1 MIEVIVSV
9 CTMYLPMYMINY
21 EERHK
26 VNWLINIFITAGLCY
41 GISLFDKRFTVLVFL
56 VISIILL
63 RKSFI
68 SIKKTVVIVI
78 TATIINIFAGY
89 ISTVIY
95 HKILDSVDNI
105 SSNIALWIGYLI
117 IFILVVAI
125 SKFVTIITNV
135 QSVDFNKKNIYL
147 VVSMSISSLFI
158 IFIIFNVIFNSYR
171 ENDKWTNIY
180 SMLIVIISLAIMF
193 MIYMAIRSDIKSKE
207 LDMKN
212 IELINLQNYIEVT
225 ENQYNEIRKFKH
237 DYINIISTIAGYIED
252 EDICSL
258 KNHFEN
264 NIVPLTK
271 SFENESVKLNILEKV
286 KVMELK
292 GLLKIKLAQAI
303 SKNIKISVEVIEKIE
318 KINWDVVNLCRVVGI
333 LLDNSIEAAEIIE
346 DGFVNIAIFKKENE
360 VYIVIQNSFNGE
372 NISIQQIYK
381 RGFSTKG
388 KNRGLG
394 LSTVKELLSNNKD
407 VSSET
412 IIDENIFI
420 QLLKIN
426 NE

>member
-1 MIEVIVSV
+1 GYVI
-9 CTMYLPMYMINY
+9 
-21 EERHK
+21 
-26 VNWLINIFITAGLCY
+26 
-41 GISLFDKRFTVLVFL
+41 L
-56 VISIILL
+56 VILVII
-63 RKSFI
+63 I
-68 SIKKTVVIVI
+68 SKLIAI
-78 TATIINIFAGY
+78 IINIKS
-89 ISTVIY
+89 I
-95 HKILDSVDNI
+95 
-105 SSNIALWIGYLI
+105 
-117 IFILVVAI
+117 
-125 SKFVTIITNV
+125 
-135 QSVDFNKKNIYL
+135 DFNKKNIYL
-147 VVSMSISSLFI
+147 VSSMVISVIF
-158 IFIIFNVIFNSYR
+158 IFIIVSNVVLKPNKDSN
-171 ENDKWTNIY
+171 EASNIY
-180 SMLIVIISLAIMF
+180 SVLIVIISATIMF

-207 LDMKN
+207 LDIKN
-212 IELINLQNYIEVT
+212 VELINLQSYIEVT

-237 DYINIISTIAGYIED
+237 DYINIISTIAGYIEN

-264 NIVPLTK
+264 NILPLTK

-303 SKNIKISVEVIEKIE
+303 SKNIKVAVEVIEKID
-318 KINWDVVNLCRVVGI
+318 KINFDVVNLCRVVGI
-333 LLDNSIEAAEIIE
+333 LLDNSIEAAETIE

-412 IIDENIFI
+412 IIDENIFT